1 MTTQNGIE
9 KSEHGKKVIA
19 GKLLSK
25 FIREIANETH
35 DDPVI
40 KARGEDAVML
50 TKAEAIAR
58 HIFKL
63 ALGYVEEED
72 VFVKGVKT
80 GIKPVHHKP
89 DKWAINMIWDRLE
102 GRVGAADLKA
112 GSDKASLA
120 DKVSAQGK
128 KRLDQIAKSS
138 LKSK

>member
-1 MTTQNGIE
+1 ME
-9 KSEHGKKVIA
+9 KSEHGKKIVA

-25 FIREIANETH
+25 FIKEIASEVH

-40 KARGEDAVML
+40 KAKGEEAVML

-63 ALGYVEEED
+63 ALGYQED
-72 VFVKGVKT
+72 EDIYKNGVKV
-80 GIKPVHHKP
+80 GMRPVIHKP
-89 DKWAINMIWDRLE
+89 DRWAINIIWDRLE

-120 DKVSAQGK
+120 ERVSEQGK
-128 KRLDQIAKSS
+128 KRLGQIAKGS